1 MVAVVVV
8 VTHVHTAQDGSG
20 TIDAD
25 ECMEILYKRF
35 RGESMDSIQ
44 KKAREFM
51 RLGSGPASP

>member
-1 MVAVVVV
+1 MVVV